1 MAYKGNK
8 KGDFQRKEVKEFEE
22 EVIEIARVTKVVKG
36 GRKLRFR
43 ATVAI
48 GNKKNRVGLGMGKS
62 HEVTGAIQKAIAR
75 AKKNMI
81 TVLLDGSTIPHD
93 VYIKFKTSKILL
105 MPAAPGTG
113 IIAGGS
119 IRKLLELA
127 GVKDILGKALGTNN
141 KVCNA
146 KATIELL
153 KLLKATPVMEKKR
166 LSNEK
171 KAEAARA
178 ASQPKPQPKKEAP
191 KVEQKKPSPVPAQK
205 PAPKVEPKKD

>member
-8 KGDFQRKEVKEFEE
+8 KGDFQKKEVKEFEE

-62 HEVTGAIQKAIAR
+62 HEVTGAIQKAIAK
-75 AKKNMI
+75 AKKSMI

-93 VYIKFKTSKILL
+93 VYVKFKTSKILL

-127 GVKDILGKALGTNN
+127 GVKDVLGKALGTNN

-146 KATIELL
+146 QATIEIL
-153 KLLKATPVMEKKR
+153 KLLKHTPVMEKKR

-171 KAEAARA
+171 KANEARA
-178 ASQPKPQPKKEAP
+178 AQPKPE
-191 KVEQKKPSPVPAQK
+191 VKKPVEAQK
-205 PAPKVEPKKD
+205 PAEKPTVKPAPKKEEPKKD

>member
-75 AKKNMI
+75 AKKDMI
-81 TVLLDGSTIPHD
+81 TVLLDGTTIPHD

-141 KVCNA
+141 KVSNA

-153 KLLKATPVMEKKR
+153 RLLRSTPVMEKKR

-171 KAEAARA
+171 KAEASRA
-178 ASQPKPQPKKEAP
+178 AGQAKAQPAKAQVTPQAKKEAP
-191 KVEQKKPSPVPAQK
+191 KAKAEPK
-205 PAPKVEPKKD
+205 KVEPKKD